1 MDAGDRSSVAVHL
14 WLTQVWQVCVIG
26 EWRRMVFI
34 GRNATALKMVATAA
48 VTSPQQYLQWSC
60 RSASPYS
67 WDTLHGSLTRSHIP
81 PFFMWIISHRKHIFS
96 VPLGGWSGSWNT
108 FVFAHHLT
116 VQPLFKKA
124 IDVILKENTYISV
137 QSSVPFCFV
146 FFGGRKCLS
155 LSKQKEF
162 PLFFLVFLLQ
172 VLI

>member
-1 MDAGDRSSVAVHL
+1 MDAGDRSSGAVHP

-48 VTSPQQYLQWSC
+48 VTSPQHYLQWSC

-67 WDTLHGSLTRSHIP
+67 WDTLHGSLTRSQIP
-81 PFFMWIISHRKHIFS
+81 PSSMWIISHRKHIFS

-116 VQPLFKKA
+116 VQPFFKKA
-124 IDVILKENTYISV
+124 IDFYKKTRTYPSNHP
-137 QSSVPFCFV
+137 SLFV
-146 FFGGRKCLS
+146 FFSEVENVFLS
-155 LSKQKEF
+155 QNKKNF
-162 PLFFLVFLLQ
+162 PFFFLEVFLLQ